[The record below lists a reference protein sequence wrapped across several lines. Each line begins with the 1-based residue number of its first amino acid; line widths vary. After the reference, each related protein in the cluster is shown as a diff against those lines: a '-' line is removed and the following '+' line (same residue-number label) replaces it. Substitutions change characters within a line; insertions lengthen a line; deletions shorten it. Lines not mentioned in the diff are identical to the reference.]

1 MLIKNEIIIALMI
14 PFSVITSYYLSALF
28 LDNQYLTNLDI
39 FLEHYYNSNKD
50 ITILYKTNMVQVF

>member
-14 PFSVITSYYLSALF
+14 PFSVITSYYLSAF
-28 LDNQYLTNLDI
+28 FMDKEYLTNLDT

-50 ITILYKTNMVQVF
+50 ITIL

>member
-14 PFSVITSYYLSALF
+14 PFSVITSYYLSRLF

-39 FLEHYYNSNKD
+39 YS
-50 ITILYKTNMVQVF
+50 IMKTNMVQVF